1 MVIKAAAVADYTP
14 RQKREGKLK
23 KSGDFTLE
31 LVRTRDIL
39 QAMGE
44 QKNGQVLVGFA
55 AEAVDL
61 EKNALGKMQ
70 RKHLDMIAANDIS
83 RSDIGFGSEKNAV
96 TLYFADGRKRELP
109 LARKRE
115 IADEILTEALDIL
128 KNRS

>member
-1 MVIKAAAVADYTP
+1 
-14 RQKREGKLK
+14 
-23 KSGDFTLE
+23 
-31 LVRTRDIL
+31 
-39 QAMGE
+39 MGE

-109 LARKRE
+109 LAQKRE